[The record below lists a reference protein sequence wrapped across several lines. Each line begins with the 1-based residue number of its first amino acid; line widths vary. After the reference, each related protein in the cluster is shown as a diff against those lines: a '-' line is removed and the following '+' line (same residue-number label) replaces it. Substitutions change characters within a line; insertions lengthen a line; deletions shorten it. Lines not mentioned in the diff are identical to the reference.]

1 MLGIISDSHG
11 LLRPEV
17 LTALQGVDR
26 IIHAGDVGDHPAIL
40 DRLAEIAPV
49 TAVRG
54 NIAEDAHLPLS
65 EVVELEG
72 HRLYVFHIL
81 DDLDLDPVAAGF
93 AAVIYGH
100 SHQPQIERRNDVL
113 YLNPGSI
120 GQRRFKLPVSM
131 AKLWIEAGALKA
143 ELITLPADTD

>member
-65 EVVELEG
+65 EVVELER

-81 DDLDLDPVAAGF
+81 DDLDLDPVAAGL

-131 AKLWIEAGALKA
+131 AKLWVEAGAVKA
-143 ELITLPADTD
+143 ELITLPVDTD